1 MFTEI
6 RVHLTLS
13 VGADADGIRLKKADP
28 MTSTP
33 TRASAIRR
41 TAAELSQLTSPPAQ
55 RSTSRPP
62 VRRYDVSSLLPDGS
76 TTQTRH
82 LGPALPLFEE
92 AFCAFSRGSLIE
104 TESGPVA
111 IEDLFPGDM
120 VISAD
125 GDSQP
130 LIWKGHLTVVPG
142 MTLANTRNIQLTRI
156 MTDSFGLGR
165 PSSYLVTGPSARL
178 LYTPDHLRAVEGGDT
193 RVLTPVSKFVDGVN
207 VIETAPPASVD
218 LYHICL
224 PRHAVIRVA
233 GLEFE
238 TYHPDPV
245 ALRMTG
251 HAMRSLFLNLFPHIE
266 RIGDFGALSYPRDS
280 LDRADSAL
288 SA

>member
-1 MFTEI
+1 
-6 RVHLTLS
+6 
-13 VGADADGIRLKKADP
+13 

-41 TAAELSQLTSPPAQ
+41 TAAELNELITPPAA
-55 RSTSRPP
+55 RSPSRPP
-62 VRRYDVSSLLPDGS
+62 VRRYSVSSLLPDG
-76 TTQTRH
+76 TVTQTRH

-92 AFCAFSRGSLIE
+92 AFCAFSRGSLVE
-104 TESGPVA
+104 TDNGSVA
-111 IEDLFPGDM
+111 IEDLLPGDM
-120 VISAD
+120 IVTAD
-125 GDSQP
+125 GDTQP

-142 MTLANTRNIQLTRI
+142 MSLANARNIQLTRI

-165 PSSYLVTGPSARL
+165 PSSFLVTGPWARF
-178 LYTPDHLRAVEGGDT
+178 LYTPDHLRAVDAQS
-193 RVLTPVSKFVDGVN
+193 RSLIPVSSFVDGVN

-224 PRHAVIRVA
+224 PRHSVIRVA

-251 HAMRSLFLNLFPHIE
+251 HAMRSLFLNMFPHIGQ
-266 RIGDFGALSYPRDS
+266 ISDFGPLCYPRETP
-280 LDRADSAL
+280 DRGGDAL